1 MLALAVA
8 SKLPVLAQREY
19 CACNL
24 TGVQEPARVAIAR
37 TPLASNRGAAQRAV
51 SRRLSCSVNTWAACT
66 RALRT
71 ETTFN
76 DPTDVQPTKALA
88 T

>member
-1 MLALAVA
+1 VIT
-8 SKLPVLAQREY
+8 R
-19 CACNL
+19 
-24 TGVQEPARVAIAR
+24 GVEPSLHVDFKRSHVKQYVKE
-37 TPLASNRGAAQRAV
+37 N
-51 SRRLSCSVNTWAACT
+51 

-88 T
+88 TLPYLRAVDQ